1 MTRSLRT
8 WLRRA
13 RPERRR
19 LLEAI
24 GISLLAAAA
33 SIVLL
38 GGSGLLVG
46 KAAGGGG
53 LAALGVLLVVIE
65 LVAFLRAPL
74 RYEERIV
81 THRVALGSMV
91 RWRSWLYDVVVER
104 LPGSLSALSSG
115 ELLERAVGDVDALE
129 DLWVRLALPS
139 LSAAATALLA
149 AAVLAFVLP
158 LAGAIFVG
166 GVVLVVL
173 GVGVVAR
180 GAGVDADAEARWRGL
195 ASAATADLVIG
206 LAELTMA
213 GTTRASL
220 ERIAQL
226 EEHRSTATRRAGR
239 RRGLG
244 LVLVGLASGLVILGV
259 ALSAA
264 HGAHQGQITAAE
276 AAAITLVAVAGVEPL
291 VGLLLAA
298 LRAPEVA
305 ASAERLDELAAAPL
319 AALET
324 ARPLPWPT
332 GGELVFEHVAAATVP
347 GGVELLRDV
356 SLHLAAGERVAL
368 LGSSGAGKS
377 TICSLILRFL
387 EPTQGA
393 ISIGGCSFS
402 ELSGAELRE
411 HVALLDQ
418 SPAFF
423 GGTVADCLRLGAPSA
438 DEAQLREVLDLVDLS
453 ELDLEGAVAEAGAS
467 LSGGQQRRLALARV
481 LLRRPAL
488 LLLDEP
494 TAGLDE
500 HQGVAVLERCLAAA
514 GSAGVLLLT
523 HRVAETSGFDRVYVL
538 ADGVLSQ
545 LDGAARETLLG

>member
-1 MTRSLRT
+1 MRWSLAA

-33 SIVLL
+33 SLALL

-53 LAALGVLLVVIE
+53 LASLGALLVVIE

-91 RWRSWLYDVVVER
+91 RWRSWLYDVVAER
-104 LPGSLSALSSG
+104 LPGSLSSLSSG

-129 DLWVRLALPS
+129 DLWVRLALPA
-139 LSAAATALLA
+139 LSTAATGLLA
-149 AAVLAFVLP
+149 SVVL
-158 LAGAIFVG
+158 
-166 GVVLVVL
+166 LVVL
-173 GVGVVAR
+173 PEAGALFAGGVLLAVVGIAVVAR
-180 GAGVDADAEARWRGL
+180 GASTDAEAEARWRGR
-195 ASAATADLVIG
+195 ASAATTDLVVG
-206 LAELTMA
+206 LTELTVA
-213 GTTRASL
+213 GTALGSL
-220 ERIAQL
+220 ERIADL
-226 EEHRSTATRRAGR
+226 EGLRAAAARRAGR

-244 LVLVGLASGLVILGV
+244 LVVVSLLGGLTILGV
-259 ALSAA
+259 ALAGA
-264 HGAHQGQITAAE
+264 HGAHHGQLTAAE

-319 AALET
+319 AVAE
-324 ARPLPWPT
+324 PLKPRPWPE
-332 GGELVFEHVAAATVP
+332 GGELVLEHVRALAAP
-347 GGVELLRDV
+347 GEPELLHEV
-356 SLHLAAGERVAL
+356 SLRLGAGERVAL

-377 TICSLILRFL
+377 TICNLLLRFL
-387 EPTQGA
+387 DPTGGL
-393 ISIGGCSFS
+393 ITIGGIPLA
-402 ELSGAELRE
+402 ELSSTELRG

-418 SPAFF
+418 SPTLF
-423 GGTVADCLRLGAPSA
+423 GGTVADCLRLGAPGAATA
-438 DEAQLREVLDLVDLS
+438 DLREALELVDLG
-453 ELDLEGAVAEAGAS
+453 ELSLDELVAEDGAS
-467 LSGGQQRRLALARV
+467 LSGGQRRRLALARV
-481 LLRRPAL
+481 LLRRPSL

-500 HQGVAVLERCLAAA
+500 LQGLAVLERSLAAA
-514 GSAGVLLLT
+514 GDAGVLLLT
-523 HRVAETSGFDRVYVL
+523 HRVVETQAFDRVYEL
-538 ADGVLSQ
+538 AGGVLSE
-545 LDGAARETLLG
+545 LDGAARQRLLA